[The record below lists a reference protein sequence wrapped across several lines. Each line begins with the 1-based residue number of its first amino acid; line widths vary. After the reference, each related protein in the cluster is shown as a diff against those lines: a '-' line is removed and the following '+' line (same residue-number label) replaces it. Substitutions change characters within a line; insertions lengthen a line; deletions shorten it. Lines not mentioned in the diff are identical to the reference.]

1 MDFNEYDAAHENDD
15 FKQIFLFNLLRMAF
29 VQFVLY
35 VLDVSIPKRFRLL
48 NTKCNPNE
56 ESNLVQ

>member
-1 MDFNEYDAAHENDD
+1 MLLMKNDD